1 MSKIKVLIADD
12 HTLMR
17 SGLRL
22 MLSGQQDIEVVGEAA
37 DGNEAIALA
46 EKNVPDIV
54 LLDISMPEVSGL
66 ECLKGLQTKSPGS
79 KVILLTMHEDARY
92 IKEGFAL
99 GARGYIVKKAADE
112 VLYQAIRTVHAGG
125 VYLQPSMTKA
135 LIGENKSQ
143 TSRGNHANKAL
154 SEQERRVLSFIA
166 SGYSNSEIADQLG
179 ISVKTVETYK
189 YRLMDKLACKKRSD
203 LVKFALDSGIIISK
217 NC

>member
-46 EKNVPDIV
+46 EKNLPDIV
-54 LLDISMPEVSGL
+54 LLDISMPEMNGL
-66 ECLKGLQTKSPGS
+66 ECLKVLSVKCPGTKA
-79 KVILLTMHEDARY
+79 ILLTMHEDARY

-99 GARGYIVKKAADE
+99 GAMGYILKKAADD
-112 VLYQAIRTVHAGG
+112 VLYQAIRAVYAGEM
-125 VYLQPSMTKA
+125 YLQPSMTKA
-135 LIGENKSQ
+135 LVGELKERPATDNRPIK
-143 TSRGNHANKAL
+143 TL
-154 SEQERRVLSFIA
+154 SEQEKKVLSLIA
-166 SGYSNSEIADQLG
+166 AGYSNLEIAEQML

-189 YRLMDKLACKKRSD
+189 YRIMDKLQCKKRSD
-203 LVKFALDSGIIISK
+203 LVKFAAEDK
-217 NC
+217 MKKR